1 MDAAEP
7 RRIKWW
13 AWVSTLAIGLFAA
26 ALGLGWFLVI
36 AIGLTWGAVCLEI
49 PWREPPHNA
58 YAHNGS

>member
-26 ALGLGWFLVI
+26 ALGLSWFLVI

-49 PWREPPHNA
+49 P
-58 YAHNGS
+58 